1 MLDRTTLTAVFV
13 ALVSG
18 AGSAFAEGN
27 VRIEPS
33 STTAGLRCPG
43 DNPAYFDE
51 IQENGWV
58 GFGETWDFDVC
69 DDGVAIYAE
78 GANRRW
84 RAMRPKLANRPTMP
98 PSPIDA
104 ADILFY
110 STALPYGAFG
120 TLGLVFV
127 IAWIV
132 SLLQRKKQAPTVV
145 VTCTGCH
152 RGVPVRP
159 EEGGVFC
166 PACGTVA
173 LVDIA
178 AGNPPA

>member
-1 MLDRTTLTAVFV
+1 MWARTTLTVCF
-13 ALVSG
+13 ALFFS

-84 RAMRPKLANRPTMP
+84 RAMRPKLANRPAMP
-98 PSPIDA
+98 ASPIDA